1 MYSVDQST
9 SERRNSK
16 LKNTQS
22 AFNKNK
28 LNRILKEHNS
38 VREVYDKAYSY
49 GKSADT

>member
-1 MYSVDQST
+1 MHSIDQST
-9 SERRNSK
+9 SERRNYK

-38 VREVYDKAYSY
+38 AREVYDKAYSY
-49 GKSADT
+49 GKSVDT